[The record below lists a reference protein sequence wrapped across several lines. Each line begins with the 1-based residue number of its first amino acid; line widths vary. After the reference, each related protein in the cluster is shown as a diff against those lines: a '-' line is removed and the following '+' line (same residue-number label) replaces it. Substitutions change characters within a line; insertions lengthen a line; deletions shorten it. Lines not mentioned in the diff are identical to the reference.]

1 MFDINIREINNF
13 QYRRWDIVTIPNIQN
28 IYTDSPQNHAG
39 NIPKIGNMCQ
49 LIYYIN
55 MWYIL

>member
-13 QYRRWDIVTIPNIQN
+13 QYRRWDIVTIPKIQN

-55 MWYIL
+55 M